1 MKIKFQAD
9 SDLNEDI
16 LNGVIRRV
24 PEIDFRTASDAS
36 LDGLDDPKV
45 LAFAASEGRILVTHD
60 RRTMPHHFAEF
71 IAVETCPGLIVIS
84 QKAPVGTIIDDLIL
98 IWHVSE
104 PSEFLNSVRT
114 LPL

>member
-36 LDGLDDPKV
+36 LDGLDDPSV
-45 LAFAASEGRILVTHD
+45 LALAASEGRILVTHD

-71 IAVETCPGLIVIS
+71 IKVGTCPGLIVVS

>member
-24 PEIDFRTASDAS
+24 PEIDFRTVSDAS

-45 LAFAASEGRILVTHD
+45 LAFATS
-60 RRTMPHHFAEF
+60 
-71 IAVETCPGLIVIS
+71 
-84 QKAPVGTIIDDLIL
+84 
-98 IWHVSE
+98 
-104 PSEFLNSVRT
+104 
-114 LPL
+114 

>member
-36 LDGLDDPKV
+36 LDGLNDSTV
-45 LAFAASEGRILVTHD
+45 LALAASEGRILVTHD
-60 RRTMPHHFAEF
+60 RRTMPHHFAKF
-71 IAVETCPGLIVIS
+71 IEVETCPGLNVVS
-84 QKAPVGTIIDDLIL
+84 QKASVGTIIDDLIL
-98 IWHVSE
+98 IWHVSD

>member
-36 LDGLDDPKV
+36 LVGLDDPTV
-45 LAFAASEGRILVTHD
+45 LALAASEGRILVTHD
-60 RRTMPHHFAEF
+60 RRTMPHHFADF
-71 IAVETCPGLIVIS
+71 IEVETSPGLIVVS

-98 IWHVSE
+98 IWHVSD